1 MIMSY
6 VLGSKKIQRRIQMET
21 SKILRYLGAAIIIIL
36 LLLDTFSHVISSPVL
51 IAGLWIGAIIEI
63 IGFYIER
70 RNKK

>member
-1 MIMSY
+1 
-6 VLGSKKIQRRIQMET
+6 MET